1 MNTVVEKA
9 FIPVSILSILLSGII
24 WSVFSHAAPPPYQG
38 VTAEGNYIGL
48 EYHGFDIVDDDPV
61 RMAMRQKGLENIFT
75 GKGFQ
80 LAFPLESVA
89 AIESAKQLND
99 KITSLSAGISDSIF
113 SAFSA
118 TLQQRKPFRPFN
130 SDVKRFQLY
139 GRLPSPANR
148 PPVYNDEGQ
157 DEGQPLAKPDLTT
170 SIIKRNE
177 GFYKNNNCFFC
188 HSGVSAGI
196 VSAGQ
201 PNAHVDQSGY
211 AAELSF
217 LISFATLLERHLNLL
232 QLVSFNAIA
241 RARFNNK
248 LLELT
253 YLFDDVK
260 AESQPILSRALVRGD
275 NMGPYIV

>member
-1 MNTVVEKA
+1 M
-9 FIPVSILSILLSGII
+9 
-24 WSVFSHAAPPPYQG
+24 FSHAAPPPYQG

-75 GKGFQ
+75 GKGFR
-80 LAFPLESVA
+80 LAFPLESVS

-113 SAFSA
+113 SA
-118 TLQQRKPFRPFN
+118 TWQQRKPFRLFN

-157 DEGQPLAKPDLTT
+157 PLAKPDLTT

-177 GFYKNNNCFFC
+177 GFYKNSNCFFC

-201 PNAHVDQSGY
+201 PNAHIDQPGY
-211 AAELSF
+211 AAELTF
-217 LISFATLLERHLNLL
+217 LISFAKLLERHLTLCCRYFRDSGLCGQHN
-232 QLVSFNAIA
+232 I
-241 RARFNNK
+241 
-248 LLELT
+248 
-253 YLFDDVK
+253 
-260 AESQPILSRALVRGD
+260 PGLSRQA
-275 NMGPYIV
+275 